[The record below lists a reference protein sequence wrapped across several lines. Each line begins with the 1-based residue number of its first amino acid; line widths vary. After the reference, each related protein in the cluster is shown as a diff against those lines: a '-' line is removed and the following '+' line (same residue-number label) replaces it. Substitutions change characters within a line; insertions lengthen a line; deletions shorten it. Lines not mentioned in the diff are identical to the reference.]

1 MQTCHLPGRCCARVG
16 AISGRA
22 RWRRFWRLL
31 LHTHLQM
38 DYRNHFGSSQPTLKT
53 NFRWGFL
60 IERWLS
66 EQKPT
71 AWFSLE
77 RGIHSTFHIVK
88 TFSSSWSPGIVHSG
102 QYRCSLHPRTVV
114 ECWLRVDEYF
124 FTTVKNISKNQF
136 CVKVVWTFT
145 DDLARILR
153 HRPEN
158 PVILRVSWIR
168 DDFSKKT
175 QFSAWNSRKRVFSEL
190 ESDWSSRNIEIFTT
204 LKFNRVMFRAE
215 FCLMVWILHEVEIE
229 LSRRCG
235 EPGWSLWWLLV
246 RGLASRSPRSS
257 FQESPQPSHRE
268 RWQKST

>member
-22 RWRRFWRLL
+22 RRRRFWRLL

-88 TFSSSWSPGIVHSG
+88 KFSSFGPPGIVHSG

-136 CVKVVWTFT
+136 CVKVLWTFT

-158 PVILRVSWIR
+158 PAILRGRAVQSRSLPFRESETTFQRKHNSALEIAVNESSVSLRVIDLQETLR
-168 DDFSKKT
+168 FS
-175 QFSAWNSRKRVFSEL
+175 QLWNSIEWCFGRNFALWFGFFTKSKLSSLAVVVSPDEV
-190 ESDWSSRNIEIFTT
+190 SDGY
-204 LKFNRVMFRAE
+204 LYV
-215 FCLMVWILHEVEIE
+215 V
-229 LSRRCG
+229 
-235 EPGWSLWWLLV
+235 
-246 RGLASRSPRSS
+246 
-257 FQESPQPSHRE
+257 
-268 RWQKST
+268 